1 LAVVIQEGDDNPTP
15 DFWIF
20 KYIYIY
26 LFIFMVYDVYIYT
39 LYYLAVIIQ
48 EGEEG
53 DDYSYSSSPTLDG

>member
-1 LAVVIQEGDDNPTP
+1 
-15 DFWIF
+15 
-20 KYIYIY
+20 
-26 LFIFMVYDVYIYT
+26 MVYDVYIYT